1 MRIAIVKLSS
11 LGDIVHSMI
20 VLQFIKK
27 YNQEILIDWFVDES
41 YKELLEYHPDINK
54 VHLVKIKQAKK
65 HKSLFLLTKEFK
77 KVRKLPSYDI
87 VIDMQGL
94 IKSAIIA
101 CIIPSKITLGFDK
114 NSIRERIASIFYN
127 KKFAYSYYKNIIER
141 NFELIKFAL
150 EMPIN
155 KEVIHDKTPFL
166 FPKNKYDVFNISS
179 TKKNVILIPGASHVS
194 KRYSP
199 ENFSKLTN
207 LLDVNYLII
216 WGSREEKIIAEK
228 IKKLSPKVNLCDK
241 LTINSLIS
249 LISQVDLVIGPDTGP
264 THIAWALNISS
275 ITLFGP
281 TPGYRNTFISKNNII
296 VESSSKVNPKKI
308 NKNDC
313 SINDIEP
320 KSIYRLAETLIS
332 CDFNPELYLEI
343 DELS

>member
-27 YNQEILIDWFVDES
+27 YNREILIDWFVDES

-54 VHLVKIKQAKK
+54 VHLVNIKQAKK

-77 KVRKLPSYDI
+77 KVRKLPSYDL

-127 KKFAYSYYKNIIER
+127 KKFAYSYSKNIIER

-216 WGSREEKIIAEK
+216 WGSKEEKIIAEK
-228 IKKLSPKVNLCDK
+228 IKNLSPKVNICDRMT
-241 LTINSLIS
+241 LSSLIALFS
-249 LISQVDLVIGPDTGP
+249 KVDLVIGPDTGP
-264 THIAWALNISS
+264 THIAWALNIPSL
-275 ITLFGP
+275 TLFGP
-281 TPGYRNTFISKNNII
+281 TPGYRNTYVTNNNKII
-296 VESSSKVNPKKI
+296 ESNSTVNPFKI
-308 NKNDC
+308 RNDDY
-313 SINDIEP
+313 SINH
-320 KSIYRLAETLIS
+320 IS
-332 CDFNPELYLEI
+332 SENILEI
-343 DELS
+343 AKKLLNY